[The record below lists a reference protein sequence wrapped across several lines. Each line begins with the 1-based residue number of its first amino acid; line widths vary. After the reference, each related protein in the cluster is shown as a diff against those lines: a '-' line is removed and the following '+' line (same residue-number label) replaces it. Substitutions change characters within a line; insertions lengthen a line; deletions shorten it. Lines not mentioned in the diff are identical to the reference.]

1 MTTQSHFGGT
11 VTDPVAYSVNVDA
24 QKTSTG
30 WELTLDNGRQ
40 LEVTTLDE
48 AATRIRTLLDIYQP
62 AVNHDTVT
70 VTLAISPT
78 AAPAKTAAP
87 SVAGASRTSA
97 RASAASSTTGARTP
111 SATSAAARTTTS
123 SAAVTP
129 AASRSATSSRTATA
143 TPSARTATSTQST
156 PVARPATTS
165 RAPHTTTSPRT
176 TTQSPTASTRFS
188 TTSSATSTPASAR
201 PATASARPAA
211 TARPAAMGST
221 ASASARPS
229 ATASARPADTARP
242 AAATA
247 ASTRSASTRTTA
259 NPPATDYA
267 SVGPS
272 GLECTL
278 WLTAAKEKHPSFSD
292 AAIEVFPWINTLPAE
307 QRRRCLG
314 DIHVGLKRATEEYAY
329 SELRDTVS
337 RWRKISAA
345 PPVTPTA
352 PHNEV
357 RPTTSAPA
365 SPARSSFGNYPAA
378 IHRISA
384 AAATPAAA
392 SRPATS
398 AASAPH
404 GSQGSPIDLNPQ
416 GRHRL

>member
-1 MTTQSHFGGT
+1 MTPQSRFGGT
-11 VTDPVAYSVNVDA
+11 VNDPVTYSVNVTA
-24 QKTSTG
+24 QKTSAG

-40 LEVTTLDE
+40 VQVTTLDE

-70 VTLAISPT
+70 VTLAISPS

-87 SVAGASRTSA
+87 SV
-97 RASAASSTTGARTP
+97 
-111 SATSAAARTTTS
+111 
-123 SAAVTP
+123 TP
-129 AASRSATSSRTATA
+129 AA
-143 TPSARTATSTQST
+143 
-156 PVARPATTS
+156 
-165 RAPHTTTSPRT
+165 
-176 TTQSPTASTRFS
+176 SPTASTASARP
-188 TTSSATSTPASAR
+188 TAASSATSRATSSAPSTP
-201 PATASARPAA
+201 SARPAA
-211 TARPAAMGST
+211 ASSATSRSTYTPAARPTSRPAE
-221 ASASARPS
+221 SATPTTSARPTT
-229 ATASARPADTARP
+229 AAPARPTASTPP
-242 AAATA
+242 
-247 ASTRSASTRTTA
+247 ASTRSATSQSSYRQSASTPSASSPSSYRPSSSTPQASSPSTYRPSTSNPPA
-259 NPPATDYA
+259 STPPTFAPPATDYA

-378 IHRISA
+378 IHRTSA

>member
-1 MTTQSHFGGT
+1 M
-11 VTDPVAYSVNVDA
+11 TDPVAYSVNVDA

-40 LEVTTLDE
+40 LQVTTLDE

-176 TTQSPTASTRFS
+176 ATQSPAASTRFS
-188 TTSSATSTPASAR
+188 TTSSSTSTPAA
-201 PATASARPAA
+201 ASARPAA
-211 TARPAAMGST
+211 TGST

-229 ATASARPADTARP
+229 ATASARPAATARP
-242 AAATA
+242 AAATAASTPA

-378 IHRISA
+378 IHRTSA